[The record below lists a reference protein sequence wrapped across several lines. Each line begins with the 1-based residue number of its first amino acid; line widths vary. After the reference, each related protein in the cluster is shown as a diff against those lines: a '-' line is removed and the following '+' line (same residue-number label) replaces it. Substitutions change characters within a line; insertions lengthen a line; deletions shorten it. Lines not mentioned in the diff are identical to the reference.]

1 MLDLWRRLWP
11 YLARYRGRIAF
22 GLVALFLCRVF
33 YLVVPQVLERAIDA
47 LQAGETEYLW
57 TFGGYIVAAAAG
69 SAVFRYFMRWYLIG
83 VSRYAEYDL
92 RRDFYEHLQR
102 LPASFHA
109 RYRVGDLLSR
119 SAQDMNAVRMVLG
132 PGVMYPVE
140 TVITTVGCFA
150 FMLAISP
157 RLTLVTVAVMPV
169 VSVLMKVLGERIFR
183 RSEKVQAKMADIS
196 AVVQENASA
205 ARLVRAFAQED
216 AQRRVFARE
225 NEAYAGLSMK
235 LVAVSAALFP
245 LLLSLI
251 GLGLAGTLVLG
262 GRLAAAG
269 AITVGELVAFL
280 FYYGYLTWPMIAL
293 GWVVNIHQRGA
304 ASMKR
309 LAAVLDE
316 APTAAPART
325 AATPERLD
333 GAIEFREVDFAYPP
347 PATGESAAG
356 AESNGA
362 EANGA
367 EAPAVLSGF
376 NLTIERGQTVALVGR
391 TGSGKST
398 VARLI
403 PRIFDPQAGEVRI
416 GGRDVREIPLDDL
429 RTSIGFV
436 PQDSF
441 LFSLPL
447 RDNLSF
453 GRPDAPAADIER
465 VADEAGLATDIAG
478 FPAGYDTVVGERGVT
493 LSGGQ
498 RQRAAIARALL
509 PDSSIL
515 VLDDVLSAVDSETE
529 SHILEAVRRASRERT
544 TLIVAHRLS
553 TVMDADRI
561 YLLEAD
567 ERGRTRIAE
576 QGTHDELIAEGGRYA
591 AMYRRQMLEEELSR
605 L

>member
-83 VSRYAEYDL
+83 VSRYAEYDM
-92 RRDFYEHLQR
+92 RRDFYGHLQR

-157 RLTLVTVAVMPV
+157 RLTLITLGVMPV

-251 GLGLAGTLVLG
+251 GLGLAGTLVFG

-309 LAAVLDE
+309 LAAVLDGS
-316 APTAAPART
+316 PTAAPART
-325 AATPERLD
+325 AAKPERLD

-347 PATGESAAG
+347 PATGENAA
-356 AESNGA
+356 GA
-362 EANGA
+362 EANGAETNEA

-376 NLTIERGQTVALVGR
+376 NLTIERGQTIALVGR

-403 PRIFDPQAGEVRI
+403 PRIFDPQAGEIRI

-453 GRPDAPAADIER
+453 GRPDAAEADIER

-478 FPAGYDTVVGERGVT
+478 FPAGYDTLVGERGVT

-544 TLIVAHRLS
+544 TVIVAHRLS